1 MPLSIALPFRAILW
15 PLIGAATISILG
27 RLVPNW
33 LRRLAAAGFAMLSLL
48 VLSSLTSAEP
58 ARVEVAWRPMNL
70 FRTSPTLYPEG
81 LSVAAG
87 IVLAGVAIA
96 LLLGI
101 RAREPKSAW
110 YPLMLVG
117 LAGSLT
123 VLLAANLLTLALGS
137 ALIDLTL
144 LAMILWGPGRD
155 GPGRV
160 TLAVAV
166 PGVAATSLLFFTAL
180 WLDASAG
187 HTSLWAQNL
196 PAQTLQ
202 IIGIAGLLRMLIY
215 PLHPRRLN
223 APPDAAAVLLPVGT
237 GIYLL
242 ARVQTLSPLLSETRG
257 FMALGMLAVV
267 AGGLLVWVGGLL
279 ASTQAGEGAG
289 LAQLWSA
296 GLVYQTGYA
305 AVLAVL
311 FPRTALWPILCLP
324 VALGALVIWWDA
336 GQSRGDEARPGWLEG
351 AWQSIAPQR
360 ERAKAWAV
368 QRLPRLPRWGI
379 STIIHFLLA
388 ILPALALVSIAGAPL
403 TAGFGLRWPLYGAL
417 LKEGSPNLL
426 LMLLADVS
434 ALAGFWLVLGR
445 ALRRAVRRRNA
456 PAAILTSG
464 LLALALVVAGIAP
477 DGFNLRPA
485 LPAGVSVW
493 GLGLL
498 FVLPWLLGAW
508 AARWNGRMAD
518 YAPLLQS
525 VVRLDWLYRGAAWL
539 GARLV
544 GPFYWLGRVGEGDG
558 WWGWALIILA
568 LGAVFLAAR

>member
-27 RLVPNW
+27 RLLPNW
-33 LRRLAAAGFAMLSLL
+33 LRRLAAAGFATLSLL
-48 VLSSLTSAEP
+48 MFSSLTSVEP
-58 ARVEVAWRPMNL
+58 VRVEVAWRPMNL
-70 FRTSPTLYPEG
+70 FRTSPILYPED
-81 LSVAAG
+81 LSLAAG

-110 YPLMLVG
+110 YPMMLVG

-137 ALIDLTL
+137 ALIDLSL
-144 LAMILWGPGRD
+144 IAIVLWGGDRAESE
-155 GPGRV
+155 RV
-160 TLAVAV
+160 SLALAV

-196 PAQTLQ
+196 PTQTLQ
-202 IIGIAGLLRMLIY
+202 IVGIAGLLRMLIY
-215 PLHPRRLN
+215 PFHPRQLN

-237 GIYLL
+237 GVYLL
-242 ARVQTLSPLLSETRG
+242 ARVQALSPLLAETRG
-257 FMALGMLAVV
+257 FMAVGMLAIV
-267 AGGLLVWVGGLL
+267 AGGLLVWAGGHLASNRDDVGG
-279 ASTQAGEGAG
+279 G
-289 LAQLWSA
+289 LARLWSA

-305 AVLAVL
+305 VVLAVL
-311 FPRTALWPILCLP
+311 FPKAALWPILCLP

-336 GQSRGDEARPGWLEG
+336 GQSKGDGPRAGWFEG
-351 AWQSIAPQR
+351 VWQSTAPQR
-360 ERAKAWAV
+360 ERTRAWVV
-368 QRLPRLPRWGI
+368 QRLPGLPRWGI
-379 STIIHFLLA
+379 WATIRFLLA
-388 ILPALALVSIAGAPL
+388 LLPALALASIAGAPL
-403 TAGFGLRWPLYGAL
+403 TAGFGLRWPLYAAL

-426 LMLLADVS
+426 LILLTDVLV
-434 ALAGFWLVLGR
+434 LAGFWLVLGR
-445 ALRRAVRRRNA
+445 ALRRAVHRRNA
-456 PAAILTSG
+456 PAAVLTSG
-464 LLALALVVAGIAP
+464 LLVLALLVAGIAP
-477 DGFNLRPA
+477 GGFNLRPA

-498 FVLPWLLGAW
+498 FILPWLLGAW
-508 AARWNGRMAD
+508 AARWNGRLMD
-518 YAPLLQS
+518 YAALLQS

-539 GARLV
+539 GGQLV
-544 GPFYWLGRVGEGDG
+544 APFYWLGQVGEGDG